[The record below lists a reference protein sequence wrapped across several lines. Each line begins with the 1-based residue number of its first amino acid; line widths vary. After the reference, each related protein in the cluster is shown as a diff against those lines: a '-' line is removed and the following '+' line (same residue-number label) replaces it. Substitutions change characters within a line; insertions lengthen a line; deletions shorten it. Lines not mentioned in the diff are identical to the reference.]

1 MNLSHLYYFK
11 KLAEVQHYSKAAKE
25 LFISQPTLSSAI
37 SSLERELDVELFE
50 RDGRSIRLS
59 KCGEIFYDHVRAALR
74 ELDDGLAALK
84 DQRHV
89 LMGTVNLGAIFTVQD
104 DFLPKLLR
112 DFFKS
117 YGNTVLVQTYQNFTN
132 ALTKQLKEGSIDVA
146 FCGKCE
152 AETEIEYYPA
162 THYDLKFCVKKT
174 HPLAQRD
181 RVSVEDIRGYTVYS
195 YGKGTPIGAQIS
207 AFIQEHSLDN
217 VVQLYQEDVAM
228 GSYIAYGEGGHDGAL
243 MLDSVGMKLFPELV
257 AIPVDE
263 VPPHF
268 YKVYLAYSTKRAHS
282 QVVGQFIDF
291 VKLYADG
298 LLEAGSPCSAA
309 LAGQEN

>member
-37 SSLERELDVELFE
+37 SSLERELEVELFE
-50 RDGRSIRLS
+50 RDGRSIHLS

-84 DQRHV
+84 DQR
-89 LMGTVNLGAIFTVQD
+89 LALKGTVNLGAIFTVQD

-112 DFFKS
+112 DFFKN
-117 YGNTVLVQTYQNFTN
+117 YGDTVLVQTYQNFTN

-146 FCGKCE
+146 FCGRR
-152 AETEIEYYPA
+152 ATEEDIAYYPA
-162 THYDLKFCVKKT
+162 TSYDLRFCVRKD
-174 HPLAQRD
+174 HPLAQHAS
-181 RVSVEDIRGYTVYS
+181 VSVEDIRDYTVYS
-195 YGKGTPIGAQIS
+195 YGTGTPIGTQIS
-207 AFIQEHSLDN
+207 SLIQEHRLSN

-228 GSYIAYGEGGHDGAL
+228 GSYIAYGEGGDNGAL
-243 MLDSVGMKLFPELV
+243 MLDSVGMKLFPDLV

-263 VPPHF
+263 IPPHF
-268 YKVYLAYSTKRAHS
+268 YRVYLAYSTKRAHS
-282 QVVGQFIDF
+282 RVVDQFIDF
-291 VKLYADG
+291 VKLYADTPF
-298 LLEAGSPCSAA
+298 EDESHHSAA
-309 LAGQEN
+309 LTTQEN